1 MQIVLMILY
10 AMLVLTVL
18 IVVHE
23 YGHYKAA
30 KRNGIK
36 VEEFSI
42 GFGPKLF
49 RWHRNG
55 TQFTV
60 RPILLGG
67 YTKFPDDA
75 DAADTA
81 PKEGDFRAASLPARV
96 KTIIAGPA
104 MNALLAVILVV
115 IMLMVAPEF
124 QGVRVLSVEPGS
136 PAEEAGLREGDILKS
151 MNGVEMDFYYTAI
164 QEYQASLKGET
175 MIVRVERGGRPLEM
189 EIVFPEGDGGK
200 TMGITMATHPY
211 NFFEALG
218 LSFKWLWQ
226 RTAEVL
232 GSLGALFFHGQGVEN
247 MTGIV
252 GLTVVVG
259 SVVQAGAIGMILMI
273 VSLVSINL
281 AIVNLLPI
289 PALDGGKLVL
299 YAVEGVRKK
308 PVSVTAEGVM
318 NMIGMVAIMGFAVFL
333 IFQDVG
339 RFITP

>member
-1 MQIVLMILY
+1 MQIFLMILY

-30 KRNGIK
+30 KRNGIR

-42 GFGPKLF
+42 GFGPRLVK
-49 RWHRNG
+49 WYRNG
-55 TQFTV
+55 TQFTI

-67 YTKFPDDA
+67 YTKFPDDV
-75 DAADTA
+75 DGEDRA
-81 PKEGDFRAASLPARV
+81 PKEGDFRAATLGARA

-104 MNALLAVILVV
+104 MNALLAVVLAV
-115 IMLMVAPEF
+115 IMLLAAPEF
-124 QGVRVLSVEPGS
+124 QGVRIRSVEPDS
-136 PAEEAGLREGDILKS
+136 PAQAAGLQPGDILKT
-151 MNGVEMDFYYTAI
+151 MNGVDMDFYYTAV
-164 QEYQASLKGET
+164 QEYQASQKGT
-175 MIVRVERGGRPLEM
+175 VMPVAVERGGERIET
-189 EIVFPEGDGGK
+189 EIVFPEGSGEK
-200 TMGITMATHPY
+200 IMGITMETQPY
-211 NFFEALG
+211 NFFEAVG

-232 GSLGALFFHGQGVEN
+232 SSLGNLIFRGQGVEN

-259 SVVQAGAIGMILMI
+259 SVVQAGTLGMILMI
-273 VSLVSINL
+273 VSLISINL
-281 AIVNLLPI
+281 AVVNLLPI
-289 PALDGGKLVL
+289 PALDGGKLIL

-308 PVSVTAEGVM
+308 PASVTAEGVM
-318 NMIGMVAIMGFAVFL
+318 NLIGMVAIMGFAVFL
-333 IFQDVG
+333 VFQDIG